1 MFNLTPLTVLMR
13 WVHLASMAVLVGGAV
28 IARLVLARSRGAL
41 PPEAR
46 DAAESAA
53 AVACRP
59 LAIGAILCLVVSGV
73 YQFYSSTG
81 HSSRHHILFGLKMLL
96 ALHVFA
102 AAILIVQP
110 RNQRRARQ
118 ATGVAI
124 SGLVIVLLSALLR
137 QFY

>member
-1 MFNLTPLTVLMR
+1 MFDLTPLTVLMR
-13 WVHLASMAVLVGGAV
+13 WVHLASMAVLVGGAL
-28 IARLVLARSRGAL
+28 IARLVLARSARAM

-59 LAIGAILCLVVSGV
+59 VAIGAILGLVVSGV
-73 YQFYSSTG
+73 YQFYSSSG
-81 HSSRHHILFGLKMLL
+81 HSTRHNVIFGLKMLL
-96 ALHVFA
+96 ALHVFS

-118 ATGVAI
+118 IAGLAI
-124 SGLVIVLLSALLR
+124 SGLLVVLLSALLR